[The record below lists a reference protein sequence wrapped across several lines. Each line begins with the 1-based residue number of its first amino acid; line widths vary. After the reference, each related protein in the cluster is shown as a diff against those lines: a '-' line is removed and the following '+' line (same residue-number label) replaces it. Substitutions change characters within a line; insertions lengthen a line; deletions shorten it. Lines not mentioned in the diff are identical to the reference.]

1 MRFRKS
7 LTLYKI
13 KALSFR
19 EHTYYLGGDIGQ
31 GVAPMIA
38 GVVVGNASAPLKG
51 YVTSFQ
57 MTGILLIC
65 AMTGLI
71 FIYCREKRKL

>member
-19 EHTYYLGGDIGQ
+19 EHTNKIEGGIKEISYKNNILTVSVYFKLYKQKCDICSLGQRTI
-31 GVAPMIA
+31 
-38 GVVVGNASAPLKG
+38 
-51 YVTSFQ
+51 
-57 MTGILLIC
+57 
-65 AMTGLI
+65 
-71 FIYCREKRKL
+71 